1 MTKPPKRPRGFSQAA
16 KLVIDVGLPA
26 RSRIVRLRPKNR
38 VTGVS
43 NKAVMKLVVESP

>member
-26 RSRIVRLRPKNR
+26 RSRIVRLRPKNEEQGNR
-38 VTGVS
+38 R
-43 NKAVMKLVVESP
+43 KQESGS